1 MAKVPDSLLVSSRLM
16 KEPLAVGTPEII
28 PVVELIEENSSL
40 SRLYLALLQ
49 LAELSLQEKLLVPMI
64 ESMLLFVV

>member
-1 MAKVPDSLLVSSRLM
+1 M